1 MEKQW
6 GINTELGGLF
16 VDINFFIRNKVK
28 TTSTTGDLIWIHFEN
43 SQTISILNK
52 DWKEI
57 QILLRETK
65 INKIIDE

>member
-6 GINTELGGLF
+6 GINTESGGLF
-16 VDINFFIRNKVK
+16 VDINFFVRNKVK

-65 INKIIDE
+65 INKIINE